1 MIVHSLH
8 PIDAILADI
17 GMMARRAKVG
27 TLTPSEFRA
36 IEPRIRDGLVRTG
49 SDPAGVVAMI
59 LDGLVLSAD
68 ARDLT
73 HPQVERACLRMRE
86 RLVRVRDGSL
96 PVVPNFAV
104 LPTGVHGRRI
114 GPLTVFDGGRGH
126 TPQPLKGA

>member
-8 PIDAILADI
+8 PIDVVLADI
-17 GMMARRAKVG
+17 GMMARRAKAG

-36 IEPRIRDGLVRTG
+36 IEPRIRDGLTTTG
-49 SDPAGVVAMI
+49 SDPAGVVSMI
-59 LDGLVLSAD
+59 LDSLVLSAD

-73 HPQVERACLRMRE
+73 HPQVERACLKMRE
-86 RLVRVRDGSL
+86 RLIRVRDGSL

-104 LPTGVHGRRI
+104 LPSGVHGRRI

-126 TPQPLKGA
+126 TFQPHKGA